1 MCLTQRSLSYLQTRT
16 RFSTLRQVLN
26 TFALSISTS
35 QLHIGGGGGL
45 GLGGLGGGGGG
56 SGGGG
61 GGGKGLR
68 ITNLFTTTATDGS
81 EMTSTCRL
89 ATTSGSDVKDGTC
102 CKR

>member
-1 MCLTQRSLSYLQTRT
+1 VIELSYLQMRT
-16 RFSTLRQVLN
+16 WFSTFRQVLN
-26 TFALSISTS
+26 KLALSVITS

-68 ITNLFTTTATDGS
+68 NTNTFTTTATDGS
-81 EMTSTCRL
+81 
-89 ATTSGSDVKDGTC
+89 
-102 CKR
+102 